1 MSPMAAAYGRAARIA
16 SSARRMRA
24 PATIFIARVICCVLR
39 SERTRSRSWR
49 RVATSEALLEFDDGR
64 VKRGLRLSGKFFA
77 FGDGL
82 WDLGMRR
89 LQELVEL
96 AMELRDP
103 FVGYVGEIVVDGD
116 VELQDLLFERERVE
130 LRLFQGLRDL
140 LAARELRLR
149 GLVQIRSQL

>member
-1 MSPMAAAYGRAARIA
+1 MPTAYGRAARMA

-49 RVATSEALLEFDDGR
+49 RVATLEALLEFDDGR
-64 VKRGLRLSGKFFA
+64 VERGLRLGGKLFA

-82 WDLGMRR
+82 RDLRTRR

-96 AMELRDP
+96 PVELRDA
-103 FVGYVGEIVVDGD
+103 FVRHVGEIVVHGD
-116 VELQDLLFERERVE
+116 VELEDLLFERER
-130 LRLFQGLRDL
+130 
-140 LAARELRLR
+140 
-149 GLVQIRSQL
+149 